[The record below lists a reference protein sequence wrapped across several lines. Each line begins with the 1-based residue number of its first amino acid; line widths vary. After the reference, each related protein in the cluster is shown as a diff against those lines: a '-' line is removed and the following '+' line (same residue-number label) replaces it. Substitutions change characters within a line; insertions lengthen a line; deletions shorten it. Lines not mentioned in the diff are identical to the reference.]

1 MMLLSSP
8 EDRIF
13 DDLNE
18 LLRFLNEHV
27 VREEYAVVLLRTKKS
42 KLNIKC
48 KAWIICDRDRKS
60 HECTDNYISKSHES
74 VLCFI
79 NLRQN
84 RRHDDNRHIACFFF
98 IIVKLNDQNNDS
110 WIFEMKN
117 EEHNHAS
124 SISDA
129 HSVLRR
135 MTMTREIK
143 SEIRRQLIVQTMSE
157 KIIFFIRL
165 FENFNFAD
173 VTFTNVEF
181 TNVEFTNVAFANV
194 AFANVAFA
202 NVAFANVAFAN
213 VALDSFFVNPMIKAR
228 DVYNI
233 QTQMRRD
240 QLGFM
245 TSMQALMHQFDDDDW
260 TYAFQKSSRNQITHL
275 FFSKKSSQS
284 ILKTNY
290 EVLIMNCIY
299 KTNKYKMLLMI
310 ISD

>member
-1 MMLLSSP
+1 
-8 EDRIF
+8 
-13 DDLNE
+13 
-18 LLRFLNEHV
+18 
-27 VREEYAVVLLRTKKS
+27 
-42 KLNIKC
+42 
-48 KAWIICDRDRKS
+48 
-60 HECTDNYISKSHES
+60 
-74 VLCFI
+74 
-79 NLRQN
+79 
-84 RRHDDNRHIACFFF
+84 
-98 IIVKLNDQNNDS
+98 
-110 WIFEMKN
+110 
-117 EEHNHAS
+117 
-124 SISDA
+124 
-129 HSVLRR
+129 

-245 TSMQALMHQFDDDDW
+245 TSMQALMHQFDDDD
-260 TYAFQKSSRNQITHL
+260 
-275 FFSKKSSQS
+275 
-284 ILKTNY
+284 
-290 EVLIMNCIY
+290 
-299 KTNKYKMLLMI
+299 
-310 ISD
+310 